1 MKHLL
6 LTIIAALLLMETA
19 FADPIHDAAENG
31 NLSGVQAELEKGVD
45 VNAKREGGSTPLHG
59 AAEGGHEEIVEL
71 LIVAGADLHARTV
84 PMLGGGGW
92 TPLHSAARQGHREI
106 VELLIANGTDVNSR
120 DSTGKSSLH
129 DAALEGHKEI
139 VELLIIKGADLNAES
154 GYYGTPLHV
163 AAGIGHKE
171 IVELL
176 IANGAN
182 VNVKDGFGRTP
193 LDAAELVY
201 EWDSPEAKA
210 AKKNIADV
218 IRKHQLI
225 PRLTYSRELSGF
237 SFTAKDAKT
246 YVVEVTQD
254 FKQWGELETIEGTG
268 KQVKFIDPRQPK
280 MPFKRNFY
288 RIKVVE

>member
-1 MKHLL
+1 MG
-6 LTIIAALLLMETA
+6 TA
-19 FADPIHDAAENG
+19 FADPIHDAARNG
-31 NLSGVQAELEKGVD
+31 DLVGVQAELDKG

-59 AAEGGHEEIVEL
+59 AAEGGRE
-71 LIVAGADLHARTV
+71 
-84 PMLGGGGW
+84 
-92 TPLHSAARQGHREI
+92 EI
-106 VELLIANGTDVNSR
+106 VELLIANGNDVNSR

-129 DAALEGHKEI
+129 GAALE
-139 VELLIIKGADLNAES
+139 
-154 GYYGTPLHV
+154 
-163 AAGIGHKE
+163 GHKE

-182 VNVKDGFGRTP
+182 VNIKDGFRRTP

-201 EWDSPEAKA
+201 EWDSTEAKA
-210 AKKNIADV
+210 TKKNIVDV

-246 YVVEVTQD
+246 YVVEVTQG

-268 KQVKFIDPRQPK
+268 KQVKFTDPRQPK

-288 RIKVVE
+288 RVKVVE

>member
-1 MKHLL
+1 
-6 LTIIAALLLMETA
+6 
-19 FADPIHDAAENG
+19 
-31 NLSGVQAELEKGVD
+31 
-45 VNAKREGGSTPLHG
+45 
-59 AAEGGHEEIVEL
+59 
-71 LIVAGADLHARTV
+71 
-84 PMLGGGGW
+84 MLGGGGW
-92 TPLHSAARQGHREI
+92 TPLHSAVRQGHREI

-163 AAGIGHKE
+163 AAGIGHEE

-225 PRLTYSRELSGF
+225 LRLTYSRELSGF

-268 KQVKFIDPRQPK
+268 KQVKFNDPRQPLV
-280 MPFKRNFY
+280 PFKRNFY
-288 RIKVVE
+288 RVKAVE

>member
-1 MKHLL
+1 
-6 LTIIAALLLMETA
+6 
-19 FADPIHDAAENG
+19 
-31 NLSGVQAELEKGVD
+31 
-45 VNAKREGGSTPLHG
+45 
-59 AAEGGHEEIVEL
+59 
-71 LIVAGADLHARTV
+71 
-84 PMLGGGGW
+84 MLGGGGW

-106 VELLIANGTDVNSR
+106 VELLITNGTDVNSR

-225 PRLTYSRELSGF
+225 LRLTYSRELSGF

-288 RIKVVE
+288 RVKVVE